1 MSELISPTR
10 PHAMQ
15 WLVGRWHEAGMLS
28 LSLSLSLSLVTLRQ
42 VATYMRKSLQERSSR
57 VTKDQVPPHQG
68 APRGA
73 KAAAARADDATVAS
87 GMRG

>member
-28 LSLSLSLSLVTLRQ
+28 LSLSLSLVTLRQ
-42 VATYMRKSLQERSSR
+42 VATYMRKSLHHPLHLARHLRSKIHASAECGERL
-57 VTKDQVPPHQG
+57 H
-68 APRGA
+68 AY
-73 KAAAARADDATVAS
+73 
-87 GMRG
+87 